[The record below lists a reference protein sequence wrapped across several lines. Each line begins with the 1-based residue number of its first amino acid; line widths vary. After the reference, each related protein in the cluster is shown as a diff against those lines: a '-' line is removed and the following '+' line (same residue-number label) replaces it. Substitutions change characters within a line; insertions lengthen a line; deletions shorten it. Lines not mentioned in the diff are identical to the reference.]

1 MFCPVLGTA
10 SFPGR
15 NYYAKCSY
23 GRSLSDRGE
32 PRLTLE
38 ASTSNSPI
46 KLQILVGREWRNPDG
61 IEEVRKLL
69 ASLGVKPT
77 VSGLATISA
86 EVSAEQFE
94 SLFGTKAAEI
104 EAGASGGRGSSDLP
118 VPGRLERYV
127 ASISVA
133 PPHIYLQ
140 D

>member
-1 MFCPVLGTA
+1 MFCPMPGTA

-15 NYYAKCSY
+15 NYYAICSY
-23 GRSLSDRGE
+23 GRSLTDRGE
-32 PRLTLE
+32 PHLTLE

-77 VSGLATISA
+77 ASGLATISA

-94 SLFGTKAAEI
+94 SLFGIKAGEI
-104 EAGASGGRGSSDLP
+104 EPGASGGRGSTDLP
-118 VPGRLERYV
+118 VPGRIEKYV

-140 D
+140 N